1 MVYVQTSTNALLAI
15 ISVTET
21 QIVLIVEIKFI
32 ANVKLV
38 MTVMVINA
46 MTSMNAKKESTI
58 ARVNFLKST
67 SWKNI

>member
-1 MVYVQTSTNALLAI
+1 MAYVQISTNALLAI

-32 ANVKLV
+32 VNVKLV

-58 ARVNFLKST
+58 ARVNFVKLA
-67 SWKNI
+67 I